1 MDPKE
6 TIAASEKAS
15 GAAACG
21 RYAATLCSARKSPRD
36 KLIHLASDI
45 LSTTTPPSPYLSDH
59 KFLPRR
65 VPSRW
70 WRWLCGQLIA
80 SEDERKRWAV
90 QIRAIAD
97 SLPNPG
103 ADRMANEKG
112 EKE

>member
-1 MDPKE
+1 MSNPE
-6 TIAASEKAS
+6 TIEASNSSPHGAS
-15 GAAACG
+15 CG
-21 RYAATLCSARKSPRD
+21 SYPATVCSAGKSLRD

-59 KFLPRR
+59 KFLARR

-80 SEDERKRWAV
+80 SEDERKRWAI

-97 SLPNPG
+97 SLPNGGRPDG
-103 ADRMANEKG
+103 VVQHPN
-112 EKE
+112 